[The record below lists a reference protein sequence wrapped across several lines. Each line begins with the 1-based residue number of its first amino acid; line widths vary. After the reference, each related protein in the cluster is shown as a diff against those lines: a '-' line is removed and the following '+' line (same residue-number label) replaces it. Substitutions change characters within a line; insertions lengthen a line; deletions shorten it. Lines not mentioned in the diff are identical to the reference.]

1 MLTLE
6 MAISLTALLRYAKL
20 RQLSLEKQKLVVL
33 LVEYLDK
40 ETESDRRK
48 LLKEKL
54 ETAIN
59 NTENISLV
67 DKEKLVT
74 SIFQR

>member
-6 MAISLTALLRYAKL
+6 MAIAKL
-20 RQLSLEKQKLVVL
+20 RRLSLEKQKLVIL

-48 LLKEKL
+48 LLKEEL

>member
-6 MAISLTALLRYAKL
+6 MAIAKI
-20 RQLSLEKQKLVVL
+20 RQLPPEQQKRVIQF
-33 LVEYLDK
+33 VEYLDR

-48 LLKEKL
+48 LLKEEL

-59 NTENISLV
+59 NTENISSV